1 MKDVVRHSEQNSDEV
16 IKMDERV
23 EEVSAISRIRP
34 VRKLSFTGHR
44 RERRELKYQL
54 SQYQTARKPKGNN
67 LISKKIAN
75 GLDTADTDSVLDSLD
90 LIGDVKKRIAFD
102 RAIIMGD

>member
-1 MKDVVRHSEQNSDEV
+1 
-16 IKMDERV
+16 MDERV
-23 EEVSAISRIRP
+23 EEVRSIDRIRP

-54 SQYQTARKPKGNN
+54 SQYQKARKPKINN
-67 LISKKIAN
+67 LSTKKI
-75 GLDTADTDSVLDSLD
+75 LESSETTDSVTVLDSVD
-90 LIGDVKKRIAFD
+90 FIGDIKKRIAFD